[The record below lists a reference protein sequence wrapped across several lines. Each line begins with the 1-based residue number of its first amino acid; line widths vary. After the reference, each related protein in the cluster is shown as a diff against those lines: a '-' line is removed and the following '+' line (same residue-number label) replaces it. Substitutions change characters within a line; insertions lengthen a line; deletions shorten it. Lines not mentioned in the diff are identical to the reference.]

1 MEKETSMENK
11 LELNR
16 RPAQESDTEFA
27 RQAHHK
33 AYHDVVVKKGDD
45 PFSSQFRSDI
55 FKQTP
60 RSLDRLLYYS
70 IIQQDLLISK

>member
-1 MEKETSMENK
+1 MIQLNNMEKETSMENK

-33 AYHDVVVKKGDD
+33 AYHDVVVKKGD
-45 PFSSQFRSDI
+45 
-55 FKQTP
+55 
-60 RSLDRLLYYS
+60 
-70 IIQQDLLISK
+70 